1 MEASKRTA
9 LANKKDLWRE
19 RVSIVEDSAL
29 ELVIAHGKLWTAL
42 PLHAVLGR
50 LGHNI
55 VNLANC
61 HGTPKD
67 RFRR

>member
-29 ELVIAHGKLWTAL
+29 DLVIAHGKLWVAL
-42 PLHAVLGR
+42 PLNRSWASS
-50 LGHNI
+50 
-55 VNLANC
+55 AQ
-61 HGTPKD
+61 
-67 RFRR
+67 